1 MLKKMWALLI
11 HHGEQIE
18 VERAS
23 IFKSNVTSV
32 DVGFEGKKEI
42 KPITITDEDLFKNV
56 RKLMDDNL
64 DYNYNPVDL
73 ESAILKDIANF
84 DNLPASGESLTGE
97 LGIVKTKKERL

>member
-1 MLKKMWALLI
+1 MIKKMYTSKN
-11 HHGEQIE
+11 Q
-18 VERAS
+18 
-23 IFKSNVTSV
+23 FKTLVKNPKRRILVLSKDKLSTK
-32 DVGFEGKKEI
+32 EKEI
-42 KPITITDEDLFKNV
+42 IITDEDLFKNV

>member
-1 MLKKMWALLI
+1 MVEKMWALLI

-42 KPITITDEDLFKNV
+42 KQITITDEDLFKNV
-56 RKLMDDNL
+56 REVLKERKPCLLDNEL
-64 DYNYNPVDL
+64 ERLRILNDL
-73 ESAILKDIANF
+73 RYKIMKAIQKDIANF
-84 DNLPASGESLTGE
+84 DKG
-97 LGIVKTKKERL
+97 VK